1 MFKHTAVNSEEE
13 LCKRIKANDKSAI
26 KELYT
31 AYIGFLSAVCYRY
44 ITDKDDAKDIL
55 QNSILKII
63 TKINTFEYRGDG
75 SLKAWMTKILVN
87 EIFDFIKHKEKSNI
101 FSCDT
106 DIPDMEDEYTPQT
119 EDIPPALIQEIL
131 KQMPLGY
138 RTVFNMYVFEQKS
151 HKQIAK
157 VLGIKESS
165 SASQYLR
172 AKRLLAKRIKEY
184 KEKRK
189 EENK

>member
-1 MFKHTAVNSEEE
+1 MLRHATVNSEEE
-13 LCKRIKANDKSAI
+13 LYIRIKASDKSAI

-31 AYIGFLSAVCYRY
+31 ANIGFLTAVCYRY
-44 ITDKDDAKDIL
+44 ITEKDDVKDIL
-55 QNSILKII
+55 QNSFLKII

-87 EIFDFIKHKEKSNI
+87 EILDFIKHKEKSNI
-101 FSCDT
+101 FSCET
-106 DIPDMEDEYTPQT
+106 DIPDIEDEYTPQT
-119 EDIPPALIQEIL
+119 EDIPTSVIL
-131 KQMPLGY
+131 RMLRQMPLGY

-151 HKQIAK
+151 HKQIAQ

-172 AKRLLAKRIKEY
+172 AKRLLARQIKEY
-184 KEKRK
+184 KKTGK
-189 EENK
+189 EEYK

>member
-1 MFKHTAVNSEEE
+1 MFKHTVVNSEEE
-13 LCKRIKANDKSAI
+13 LYKRIKANDKSAI
-26 KELYT
+26 KELYIT
-31 AYIGFLSAVCYRY
+31 YIGFLSAVCYRY

-87 EIFDFIKHKEKSNI
+87 EILDFIKHKEKSNI
-101 FSCDT
+101 FSYDT

-131 KQMPLGY
+131 RQMPLGY

-151 HKQIAK
+151 HKQIAQ